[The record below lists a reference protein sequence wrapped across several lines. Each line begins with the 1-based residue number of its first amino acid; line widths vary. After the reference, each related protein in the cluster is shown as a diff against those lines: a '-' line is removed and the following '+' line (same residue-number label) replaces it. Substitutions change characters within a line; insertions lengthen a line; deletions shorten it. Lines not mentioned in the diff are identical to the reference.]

1 MNEEMTMKFKKWMGL
16 IQRFGSPI
24 YVYELDKVHKRVKE
38 LKNVLPENSR
48 ILYSLKSNPLP
59 SLVKAAVS
67 AGCVPEICSSNELT
81 VGIEANGDIDYMLYS
96 GPGKNGEEIGFA
108 IEHGIRKFSAES
120 WVDLERLSKVSEETK
135 SKISILLR
143 INPSA
148 ELKSGLAMSG
158 TASQFGFEERD
169 LIDHVARFGMLSPN
183 VSIDGFHV
191 YFGTQIPSQ
200 ESLLESFSSGI
211 ASIELLSSKLE
222 ISPKVI
228 DLGGGFPWH
237 YAKEGEQVNLDKLK
251 DGLTALLSKRV
262 FSAGAEV
269 WFETGRYISASSGT
283 LISSVM
289 DIKESKNNTRF
300 VVLDSGIN
308 HLGGMSGI
316 GRIPRGY
323 VTLYNKDKSI
333 TSADDNNR
341 SDIKRTSLVGPLCSP
356 LDCLSRNIN
365 LDRLRVG
372 DIVAIPNV
380 GAYGATASLVNF
392 LTRPAPIEISTMNG
406 EVVEAYQ
413 LRTGH
418 QKLELI
424 TSKYLNEI
432 SLA

>member
-1 MNEEMTMKFKKWMGL
+1 MSETTSTKFKEWMGL
-16 IQRFGSPI
+16 VQRFGSPI
-24 YVYELDKVHKRVKE
+24 YVYDLDKVQQRVKE
-38 LKNVLPENSR
+38 LKNALPENSC

-67 AGCVPEICSSNELT
+67 TGCVPEVCSSNELS
-81 VGIEANGDIDYMLYS
+81 VGVEANGDVDYMLYS
-96 GPGKNGEEIGFA
+96 GPGKNSEEIRFA
-108 IEHGIRKFSAES
+108 IENGVRKFSAES
-120 WVDLERLSKVSEETK
+120 WGDLERLSKVSEETK
-135 SKISILLR
+135 SKISVLLR

-158 TASQFGFEERD
+158 TASQFGFEEQD
-169 LIDHVARFGMLSPN
+169 LIDQAVRFGTLSPN

-191 YFGTQIPSQ
+191 YFGTQIPNQ

-211 ASIELLSSKLE
+211 ASIELLSSKID

-251 DGLTALLSKRV
+251 DGLTEILSKRLY
-262 FSAGAEV
+262 SAGAEI
-269 WFETGRYISASSGT
+269 WFEAGRYISASSGT
-283 LISSVM
+283 LISTVM
-289 DIKESKNNTRF
+289 DIKESKNKTRF

-308 HLGGMSGI
+308 HLGGMSGV

-323 VTLYNKDKSI
+323 VSLYDKDKSV
-333 TSADDNNR
+333 TSVDDNNNR
-341 SDIKRTSLVGPLCSP
+341 DIKRTSLVGPLCSP

-365 LDRLRVG
+365 LDGLRAG

-380 GAYGATASLVNF
+380 GAYGVTASLVGF
-392 LTRPAPIEISTMNG
+392 LTRPAPIEISTMGG
-406 EVVEAYQ
+406 EVVESYQ

-418 QKLELI
+418 QKLDLVDF
-424 TSKYLNEI
+424 KF
-432 SLA
+432 